1 MLFNFDIMKN
11 VFALTII
18 LASSEIVAMTALQKY
33 VKDNFKMKY
42 LVIGVIIYGIVIPYM
57 IIKTL
62 NFDGIGTVNLMWN
75 IITTVAMII
84 IGYYIFNEKI
94 SHLHVISLMLGIAS
108 IVVLY
113 FASDEK

>member
-1 MLFNFDIMKN
+1 MLFNMDIMKN
-11 VFALTII
+11 VFALTFI
-18 LASSEIVAMTALQKY
+18 LASSEIIAMTSLQKY

-42 LVIGVIIYGIVIPYM
+42 LILAVLIYGFIIPFM

-84 IGYYIFNEKI
+84 IGYYFFNEKI
-94 SHLHVISLMLGIAS
+94 NHLHVISLMLGVAS
-108 IVVLY
+108 IIILY